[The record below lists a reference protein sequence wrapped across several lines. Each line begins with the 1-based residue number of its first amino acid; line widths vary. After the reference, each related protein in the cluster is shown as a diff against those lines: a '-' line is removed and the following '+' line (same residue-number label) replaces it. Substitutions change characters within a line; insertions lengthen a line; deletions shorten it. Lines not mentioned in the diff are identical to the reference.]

1 MKDGFYN
8 RVKSELQGQLNT
20 YYVGGLMGF
29 ELTERNSTYAMALVR
44 KHFANDNLQPD
55 FPLLLYYS
63 CVFDYFFEPFE
74 QFCGIHGTVDL
85 VPRESNM
92 LGRNSPNRNNQVLR
106 YPVEL
111 ARGSDNVVTGWPVDL
126 QLCTYR
132 IHIFFVLLGLLE
144 EAKALLQ
151 AYDALDNLHDT

>member
-29 ELTERNSTYAMALVR
+29 ELTERNSTYAMALVPR
-44 KHFANDNLQPD
+44 
-55 FPLLLYYS
+55 
-63 CVFDYFFEPFE
+63 
-74 QFCGIHGTVDL
+74 FCGIHGTVDL